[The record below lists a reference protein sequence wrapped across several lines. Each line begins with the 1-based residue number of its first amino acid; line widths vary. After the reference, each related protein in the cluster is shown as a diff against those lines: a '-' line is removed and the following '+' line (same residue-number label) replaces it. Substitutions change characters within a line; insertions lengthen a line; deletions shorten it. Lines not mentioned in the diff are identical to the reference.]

1 MEYSGVFNVGVSVT
15 KYGVFPHYTLLQS
28 FIRHCTPYVNVI
40 VMEELLTF
48 PTILLILDTIFTTI
62 AIQNYSSIVDS

>member
-1 MEYSGVFNVGVSVT
+1 MQQMEYSGVFNVGMSVT
-15 KYGVFPHYTLLQS
+15 KYGVFPHLQS